1 MFGGSRGLKSNGSGN
16 TAANGNNEGT
26 TTLYS

>member
-16 TAANGNNEGT
+16 TGGGGHEVGET
-26 TTLYS
+26 IYS